1 MGTPKSLTNTLI
13 LLKEDFTDEEKKKYT
28 APIKTF
34 APKSDEI
41 CSSSVGKAEPA

>member
-1 MGTPKSLTNTLI
+1 MINFQMK
-13 LLKEDFTDEEKKKYT
+13 KKKYT

-41 CSSSVGKAEPA
+41 LSSVGKAEQAKGEI